1 MCAANTIIN
10 TIESQNKKENNTTF
24 RSSTSLVAFIVLTCI
39 VGQTMTGSP
48 QTRSAGQV
56 RKSPQQNKVGQKK
69 VRPKTGKVRESTVAM
84 RRSLNGKLTGKG
96 IATNKPA
103 PKLDVASNDV
113 DSNDEVEEV
122 DNNCG
127 E

>member
-1 MCAANTIIN
+1 
-10 TIESQNKKENNTTF
+10 
-24 RSSTSLVAFIVLTCI
+24 
-39 VGQTMTGSP
+39 MTGSP